1 SGLRDILKD
10 GGVGAIAYGPLCE
23 GLLSDRYLNGLT
35 DDFKIHPTNKALL
48 ANGKDALVAKL
59 NELNDIAQ
67 NRNQTLSQMSLAWL
81 LRDPVVS
88 SVIIGTTSVKH
99 LDDNLDTIN
108 KLDFTDDEVTAIEKI
123 IKK

>member
-1 SGLRDILKD
+1 M
-10 GGVGAIAYGPLCE
+10 
-23 GLLSDRYLNGLT
+23 T
-35 DDFKIHPTNKALL
+35 DDFKIHPTNKVLL

-88 SVIIGTTSVKH
+88 SVIIGTTNVKH